1 MRVTIRADASVQIG
15 SGHIMRC
22 LTLADALRA
31 RGAEVRFISRAHP
44 GGAEALLERRGYT
57 CVSLPAPI
65 TAAAQVVGDLAHSGW
80 LGVAPEEDLAQ
91 STVALADWPA
101 DWLVIDHYAIDWR
114 WERAMRSRVPRI
126 MVIDDLAD
134 RRHDCDLLLD
144 QNFYRDMDTRYA
156 GLVPAHCKCLLG
168 PGYAL
173 LRAEFA
179 AAAACSQR
187 EVTPV
192 GRILLFMGGM
202 DGDNATEIAL
212 RGLHD
217 IASAGVVIDVVLGA
231 SAPHLEQV
239 RALCG
244 ITPNARLHV
253 QVDNMAELMA
263 NADLA
268 IGACGSATWE
278 RCFLG
283 LPTIAIVLADNQRQS
298 AQDLAEAGCIVNLG
312 DVGVV
317 TPLAV
322 AQAVA
327 TLMADSA
334 GRMAMSRRVVA
345 LTSRHDRS
353 AVDLICEHGSYA

>member
-1 MRVTIRADASVQIG
+1 MKVAIRADASIQIG
-15 SGHIMRC
+15 SGHVMRC
-22 LTLADALRA
+22 LTLADTLRA
-31 RGAEVRFISRAHP
+31 RGAEVRFISRAHQ
-44 GGAEALLERRGYT
+44 GGAQALLERRGYA
-57 CVSLPAPI
+57 CVSLPAPV
-65 TAAAQVVGDLAHSGW
+65 TAARLAEDLAHSAW
-80 LGVAPEEDLAQ
+80 LGTSLEEDLVQ
-91 STVALADWPA
+91 SSAALADWPA
-101 DWLVIDHYAIDWR
+101 DWLVVDHYAIDWR
-114 WERAMRSRVPRI
+114 WERGMRLRVPRI
-126 MVIDDLAD
+126 MVVDDLAD

-144 QNFYRDMDTRYA
+144 QNFYRDIDTRYA

-173 LRAEFA
+173 LRAEFGTA
-179 AAAACSQR
+179 VACSQR
-187 EVTPV
+187 EEAPV

-202 DGDNATEIAL
+202 DGGNATEMAL

-217 IASAGVVIDVVLGA
+217 VASAGVAIDVVLGA

-239 RALCG
+239 RALCD

-263 NADLA
+263 SADLA

-283 LPTIAIVLADNQRQS
+283 LPTIAIVLADNQRKS
-298 AQDLAEAGCIVNLG
+298 AQDLADAGYIVNLG
-312 DVGVV
+312 DVGAV

-327 TLMADSA
+327 ALMADSA
-334 GRMAMSRRVVA
+334 RRVAMSRRVAA

-353 AVDLICEHGSYA
+353 VVDLICEYGSYA